1 MKKTF
6 EEFIDLINKSTDRDP
21 WVRDTNIE
29 GYCQNIEIEAKE
41 LIDAMKTKDYEHIKE
56 ELGDVL
62 MNWAHACKLA
72 EEQGFFTL
80 KDVLLT
86 INEKMKRR
94 RPYLFEAE
102 KSEISKEESV
112 KIWKEVKKKEKEEKL
127 QRLQKSQTL
136 K

>member
-1 MKKTF
+1 MKQTF
-6 EEFIDLINKSTDRDP
+6 EEFIELINKSTDRDP

-29 GYCQNIEIEAKE
+29 GYCYNIELEAKE
-41 LIDAMKTKDYEHIKE
+41 LTEAMQTKDFDHVKE

-62 MNWAHACKLA
+62 MDWAHACKLA
-72 EEQGFFTL
+72 EEQGLFTF

-94 RPYLFEAE
+94 RPYLLEAE
-102 KSEISKEESV
+102 KREISKEESV
-112 KIWKEVKKKEKEEKL
+112 RIWKEVKKKEKEEKL
-127 QRLQKSQTL
+127 LKSQTL

>member
-29 GYCQNIEIEAKE
+29 GYCQNIEIEARE
-41 LIDAMKTKDYEHIKE
+41 LIEAMKTKDYDHIKE

-62 MNWAHACKLA
+62 MDWAHACKLA
-72 EEQGFFTL
+72 EEQGLFTI
-80 KDVLLT
+80 KDVLDAV
-86 INEKMKRR
+86 NEKIKRR
-94 RPYLFEAE
+94 KPYVLDD
-102 KSEISKEESV
+102 KKKDMTKEEAV
-112 KIWKEVKKKEKEEKL
+112 RIWKEVKKKEKETREA
-127 QRLQKSQTL
+127 QKSQTL

>member
-29 GYCQNIEIEAKE
+29 GYCQNIEIEARE
-41 LIDAMKTKDYEHIKE
+41 LIEAMKTKDYDHIKE

-62 MNWAHACKLA
+62 MDWAHACKLA
-72 EEQGFFTL
+72 EEQGLLTI
-80 KDVLLT
+80 KDVLDAV
-86 INEKMKRR
+86 NEKIKRR
-94 RPYLFEAE
+94 KPYVLDD
-102 KSEISKEESV
+102 KKKDMTKEEAV
-112 KIWKEVKKKEKEEKL
+112 RIWKEVKKKEKETREA
-127 QRLQKSQTL
+127 QKSQTL

>member
-29 GYCQNIEIEAKE
+29 GYCQNIEIEARE
-41 LIDAMKTKDYEHIKE
+41 LIEAMKTKDYDHIKE

-62 MNWAHACKLA
+62 MDWAHACKLA
-72 EEQGFFTL
+72 EEQGLFTI
-80 KDVLLT
+80 KDVLLS

-94 RPYLFEAE
+94 RPYLLEAE
-102 KSEISKEESV
+102 KREISKEESV
-112 KIWKEVKKKEKEEKL
+112 RIWKEVKKKEKEEKFL
-127 QRLQKSQTL
+127 KNRQR
-136 K
+136 